1 MTYILEETLL
11 GFPLSFKTS
20 DACFSPKRIDT
31 GTRVLLA
38 LAPIKPGLAILD
50 LGCGYGA
57 VGIACAKAVG
67 QENVVMLDSDPE
79 AVRLA
84 KENAERNQ
92 VSKIR
97 ILHSNGFAGLGAA
110 SFDLILS
117 NPPYHCDF
125 SVPKMFIE
133 KGYNRL
139 KIGGRLLMVTK
150 RREWYKRKLIS
161 VFGGVRIHEAEGYFV
176 FEAEKRQQCFASTN
190 KKMRKRGNEI

>member
-31 GTRVLLA
+31 GTRVLISY
-38 LAPIKPGLAILD
+38 APVKPGLKILD

-67 QENVVMLDSDPE
+67 QDNVVMLDIDPE

-84 KENAERNQ
+84 RENAERNE
-92 VSKIR
+92 VPKVR
-97 ILHSNGFAGLGAA
+97 ILQSDGFTGLDVTG
-110 SFDLILS
+110 FDLILS

-161 VFGGVRIHEAEGYFV
+161 VFGGVRLHEAEGYFV
-176 FEAEKRQQCFASTN
+176 FEAEKRLQCYASTN
-190 KKMRKRGNEI
+190 KNIRKRGNDI